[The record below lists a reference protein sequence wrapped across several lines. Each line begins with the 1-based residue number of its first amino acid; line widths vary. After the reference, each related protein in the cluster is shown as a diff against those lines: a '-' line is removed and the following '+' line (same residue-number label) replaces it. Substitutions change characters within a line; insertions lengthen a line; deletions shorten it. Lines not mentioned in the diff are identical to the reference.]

1 MHHETKFITSHP
13 IVSSV
18 AEILGHSEDKL
29 LEKACKY
36 LFSGCSGHN
45 SVPTATSGD
54 KNLLSQN
61 HEILGLEEGCSES
74 RRRRE
79 GCLARVVT

>member
-29 LEKACKY
+29 LEKA
-36 LFSGCSGHN
+36 
-45 SVPTATSGD
+45 
-54 KNLLSQN
+54 
-61 HEILGLEEGCSES
+61 
-74 RRRRE
+74 
-79 GCLARVVT
+79 